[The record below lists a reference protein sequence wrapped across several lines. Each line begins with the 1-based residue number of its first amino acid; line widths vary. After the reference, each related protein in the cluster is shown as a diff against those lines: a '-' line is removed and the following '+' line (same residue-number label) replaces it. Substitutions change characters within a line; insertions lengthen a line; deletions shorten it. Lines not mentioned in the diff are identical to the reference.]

1 MNKFWLSM
9 VAATFIFAAFSGCAK
24 KEGDG
29 QEEQEQDE
37 TNASALDDTLSY
49 DSAVADNGFQVTGGV
64 AGTAAALTGGAEGS
78 ATSLK
83 AVDVSPDDATGATDL
98 ADFLLDAKEADGGR
112 IQAELRSLT
121 TANAS
126 GLSGDFHGGVA
137 HNVDVF
143 GASGI
148 GPADLPSAK
157 AYILLQGLARVKADG
172 TTLDDLQLV
181 QVAVSKGVRGA
192 DGAVMAAPDDD
203 LEIHVLFPGSL
214 LEGNA
219 AFPGSDEGF
228 LYYFFENVKLEL
240 LAPEA
245 KATVGS
251 RLAAPQMPN
260 VAPVAAAAVLLN
272 GTPVVAADFDPDLV
286 WLNVTLDASNSTD
299 SDGRIEAFSWDVKE
313 YNATGAL
320 QPLNKTSGQVANFSF
335 TTGGT
340 KIISLRII
348 DEDGGISNTTFE
360 FFVNT
365 KKTYSHA
372 FGGSGS
378 PASTAGG
385 AYAQA
390 DCVPAFNCGQHS
402 VTILWGA
409 QKFTTSEW
417 GQSGT
422 CEGETLKLI
431 SPSGEEVDSGST
443 LDVAADL
450 LTEVGKYSIQVGF
463 SAQVNC
469 NYDFLA
475 AVQYSPVE
483 AAPPE

>member
-1 MNKFWLSM
+1 
-9 VAATFIFAAFSGCAK
+9 GCAQ

-29 QEEQEQDE
+29 HEDHEHDG
-37 TNASALDDTLSY
+37 NASTLDETLSY

-64 AGTAAALTGGAEGS
+64 AGTATALTGGAEGS

-126 GLSGDFHGGVA
+126 GLSGDFLGGVA

-148 GPADLPSAK
+148 GPADLPDAK
-157 AYILLQGLARVKADG
+157 AYVLLQGLARVKADG
-172 TTLDDLQLV
+172 ATLDDLQLV
-181 QVAVSKGVRGA
+181 QVAVSQGIRGA
-192 DGAVMAAPDDD
+192 DGALLAAHDDD

-219 AFPGSDEGF
+219 VFPGSDEGF

-260 VAPVAAAAVLLN
+260 EAPVAAAAVMLN
-272 GTPVVAADFDPDLV
+272 NASVVSADFDPDMV

-299 SDGRIEAFSWDVKE
+299 TDGKIEAYSWDVKE
-313 YNATGAL
+313 FNATGAL
-320 QPLNKTSGQVANFSF
+320 IPLNKTSGAVANFSF
-335 TTGGT
+335 TSGGT

-348 DEDGGISNTTFE
+348 DEDGGIANTTMF

-365 KKTYSHA
+365 NKLYGFD
-372 FGGSGS
+372 FGDENPLNDVGAS
-378 PASTAGG
+378 PDC
-385 AYAQA
+385 QA
-390 DCVPAFNCGQHS
+390 ALNCFIHS
-402 VTILWGA
+402 VTVFWGA
-409 QKFTTSEW
+409 QRLTTTALTTSGECIEPHQDLYLP
-417 GQSGT
+417 GESSTGMDTPMQSQDGLNVT
-422 CEGETLKLI
+422 
-431 SPSGEEVDSGST
+431 
-443 LDVAADL
+443 AAE
-450 LTEVGKYSIQVGF
+450 LTAVGKYGLEVWF
-463 SAQVNC
+463 EAQAQC
-469 NYDFLA
+469 NYSFTLA
-475 AVQYSPVE
+475 VSYAPD
-483 AAPPE
+483 AAATES